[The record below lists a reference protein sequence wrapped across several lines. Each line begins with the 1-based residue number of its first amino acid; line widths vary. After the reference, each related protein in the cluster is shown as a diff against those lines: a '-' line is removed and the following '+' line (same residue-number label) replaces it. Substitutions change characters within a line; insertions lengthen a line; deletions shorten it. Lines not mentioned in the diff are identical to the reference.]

1 LHVLTIAAAIDPPIK
16 IADAEGESLNAS
28 ATSMQ
33 SAARRAGPRAEHI
46 SIEGE
51 PDPDLHVAP
60 GRQPHR
66 ITRQSYT
73 LASRL
78 RGCTTEL
85 AILEGWYLGVRC
97 VRPDQAPSK
106 YQVDLRF
113 ANPKPV
119 RVRHIS
125 WTWLTVSLGLALLGG
140 GALMRAWTLNAAL
153 LSTVLLGGAI
163 AMCVSLCALFLF
175 LRRTTESLEFH
186 SVHGGA
192 TLVSVTG
199 GVGSARGGKKFF
211 VELIKAINAAKL
223 ARPQEKAQFLRDEM
237 REHHRLR
244 ELGVLTDQQYEQSK
258 ARILAEH

>member
-1 LHVLTIAAAIDPPIK
+1 
-16 IADAEGESLNAS
+16 
-28 ATSMQ
+28 MQ
-33 SAARRAGPRAEHI
+33 AAARRAGARAEHI

-60 GRQPHR
+60 GKQPHR
-66 ITRQSYT
+66 ITRQSYA

-78 RGCTTEL
+78 RGCATEL

-97 VRPDQAPSK
+97 VRPDQAPRR
-106 YQVDLRF
+106 YQFDLRF

-119 RVRHIS
+119 RVRRIS
-125 WTWLTVSLGLALLGG
+125 WTWLTVTAGLALLGG
-140 GALMRAWTLNAAL
+140 GALVRAWTTDAAV
-153 LSTVLLGGAI
+153 LSTLVLGGA
-163 AMCVSLCALFLF
+163 AASCASLAALALF
-175 LRRTTESLEFH
+175 LRRTTESLEFQ
-186 SVHGGA
+186 SMHGGA

-199 GVGSARGGKKFF
+199 GIGSARAGKKFF

-223 ARPQEKAQFLRDEM
+223 ARPQPKPQLLRDEM

-244 ELGVLTDQQYEQSK
+244 EMGVLSELQYEQSK

>member
-1 LHVLTIAAAIDPPIK
+1 MQAAVK
-16 IADAEGESLNAS
+16 
-28 ATSMQ
+28 
-33 SAARRAGPRAEHI
+33 RAVARAEHI

-51 PDPDLHVAP
+51 SDPDLHLGP
-60 GRQPHR
+60 GKEPHR
-66 ITRQSYT
+66 ITRRSYA

-85 AILEGWYLGVRC
+85 SILDGWYLGVRC
-97 VRPDQAPSK
+97 VRPDETPRK
-106 YQVDLRF
+106 YQFDLRF

-125 WTWLTVSLGLALLGG
+125 WTWLAIAIGLALLGG
-140 GALMRAWTLNAAL
+140 AALMRASTLSASV
-153 LSTVLLGGAI
+153 LSTLLLGGA
-163 AMCVSLCALFLF
+163 AATCLSFGAWLLF
-175 LRRTTESLEFH
+175 LRHTTESLEFH

-199 GVGSARGGKKFF
+199 GIGSARAGKKFF

-223 ARPQEKAQFLRDEM
+223 ARPQAKAQLLRDEM

-244 ELGVLTDQQYEQSK
+244 ELGVLTELQYEQSK
-258 ARILAEH
+258 SRILGEH

>member
-1 LHVLTIAAAIDPPIK
+1 
-16 IADAEGESLNAS
+16 
-28 ATSMQ
+28 MQ
-33 SAARRAGPRAEHI
+33 AAARRAGARAEHI

-60 GRQPHR
+60 GKDPHR
-66 ITRQSYT
+66 ITRQSYA

-78 RGCTTEL
+78 RGCVTEL
-85 AILEGWYLGVRC
+85 SILEGWYLGVRSA
-97 VRPDQAPSK
+97 RPDQAPCK
-106 YQVDLRF
+106 YQIDLRF
-113 ANPKPV
+113 ASPKPV

-125 WTWLTVSLGLALLGG
+125 WTWLTVATGLGALGG
-140 GALMRAWTLNAAL
+140 AALMRAWTTEAAV
-153 LSTVLLGGAI
+153 LSTLLLGGAV
-163 AMCVSLCALFLF
+163 ASCASLGALMLF

-192 TLVSVTG
+192 TLFSVTG
-199 GVGSARGGKKFF
+199 GIGSARSGKKFF
-211 VELIKAINAAKL
+211 VELIKAINAAKI
-223 ARPQEKAQFLRDEM
+223 ARPQGKAQLLRDEM